1 MDGGDVRQSTE
12 EEDDPNLRPGVWMLS
27 DHDGDGAE

>member
-1 MDGGDVRQSTE
+1 MRQSTE
-12 EEDDPNLRPGVWMLS
+12 EEDDPDLRPGGWMLS